1 MRWMMAA
8 AWRQV
13 TLLGLCMIAAAP
25 VHAVEEEAHVLILN
39 GLDPY
44 LPAYIVIDGAMRASL
59 ANERTRRVVVF
70 SESLDAQRFPLQTL
84 EPEFPALLAK
94 RYGGLRIDV
103 VVVVS
108 QVALEFFK
116 RHSELWPGARLVYV
130 GFPGEAIGPPAL
142 PTNATGVVAHV
153 DVEGTIDLALRLQ
166 PDAHRI
172 VVVSG
177 AGDGD
182 QRAERLARQVLSMR
196 GETRT
201 VEYLSGLPLSEL
213 VARVAAEPAQT
224 IVLYLAEFRDRD
236 GRPYAPRDVLRAISD
251 RSVAPVYGAIDTYMG
266 FGVAAGSMESFEV
279 KGRLIGE
286 QVRAALAGGPSD
298 PSRALLEAPSRCV
311 ADARL
316 MQRWSLSER
325 RLPTGCEIRFANVPI
340 WRRYWWQIALTLAI
354 IVGQTALILAMLA
367 ERRRRR
373 TAESEARKRFSEMTH
388 MNRRVAMGEL
398 SASIAHELNQP
409 LGAILN
415 NTGAAEVLIK
425 ANPPRL
431 QEVAEILADIKRDD
445 RRASDIIARIRN
457 MLRKADSEV
466 GGTDLNDA
474 IGETMALLAE
484 EASAKGVSFKTE
496 LATELPKVRAH
507 RIELQQVV
515 MNLALNGI
523 EAMHGQ
529 GVEKRELLICSA
541 RANDKEAKVSVA
553 DSGGGIPSEV
563 LPRVFDPFVTSKA
576 TGMGLGLAISR
587 TIVEAYGGWIRAE
600 NLPSGGALFQFTIPF
615 AAGQHA

>member
-1 MRWMMAA
+1 
-8 AWRQV
+8 
-13 TLLGLCMIAAAP
+13 
-25 VHAVEEEAHVLILN
+25 
-39 GLDPY
+39 
-44 LPAYIVIDGAMRASL
+44 
-59 ANERTRRVVVF
+59 
-70 SESLDAQRFPLQTL
+70 
-84 EPEFPALLAK
+84 
-94 RYGGLRIDV
+94 
-103 VVVVS
+103 
-108 QVALEFFK
+108 
-116 RHSELWPGARLVYV
+116 
-130 GFPGEAIGPPAL
+130 
-142 PTNATGVVAHV
+142 
-153 DVEGTIDLALRLQ
+153 
-166 PDAHRI
+166 
-172 VVVSG
+172 
-177 AGDGD
+177 
-182 QRAERLARQVLSMR
+182 
-196 GETRT
+196 
-201 VEYLSGLPLSEL
+201 
-213 VARVAAEPAQT
+213 
-224 IVLYLAEFRDRD
+224 
-236 GRPYAPRDVLRAISD
+236 
-251 RSVAPVYGAIDTYMG
+251 
-266 FGVAAGSMESFEV
+266 
-279 KGRLIGE
+279 
-286 QVRAALAGGPSD
+286 
-298 PSRALLEAPSRCV
+298 
-311 ADARL
+311 
-316 MQRWSLSER
+316 
-325 RLPTGCEIRFANVPI
+325 
-340 WRRYWWQIALTLAI
+340 
-354 IVGQTALILAMLA
+354 
-367 ERRRRR
+367 
-373 TAESEARKRFSEMTH
+373 